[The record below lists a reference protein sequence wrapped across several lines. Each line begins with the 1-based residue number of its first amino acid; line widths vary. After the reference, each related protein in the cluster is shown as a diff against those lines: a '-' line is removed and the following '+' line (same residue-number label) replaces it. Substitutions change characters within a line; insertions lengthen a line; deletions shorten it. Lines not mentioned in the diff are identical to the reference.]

1 MKKKININIYSS
13 RVLARTPRTQKAG
26 GDEKLILDDIRELK
40 QDIDE
45 LQMKI
50 DSFGTVGAIRY
61 DKECVQTSPSGDSF
75 EKSVIRLIQDKENL
89 EHMKK
94 AHKLMCA
101 NVNLSYY
108 TDRQKEFI
116 NLYYFQAYSI
126 RQCSHIMNIK
136 KSALCRVKRR
146 INSA

>member
-1 MKKKININIYSS
+1 MKEKKIKLAQNLENDGDNIKETIKGDNLQNNDSNIN
-13 RVLARTPRTQKAG
+13 ARKE
-26 GDEKLILDDIRELK
+26 EK
-40 QDIDE
+40 
-45 LQMKI
+45 
-50 DSFGTVGAIRY
+50 
-61 DKECVQTSPSGDSF
+61 
-75 EKSVIRLIQDKENL
+75 DKENL
-89 EHMKK
+89 EHMQKE
-94 AHKLMCA
+94 HKTMCA

-136 KSALCRVKRR
+136 KSALCRIKCR

>member
-1 MKKKININIYSS
+1 M
-13 RVLARTPRTQKAG
+13 
-26 GDEKLILDDIRELK
+26 ILDEIRKLK
-40 QDIDE
+40 IEIDD
-45 LQMKI
+45 LQLKV
-50 DSFGTVGAIRY
+50 DSFTTTSAIRY
-61 DKECVQTSPSGDSF
+61 DKECVQTSPSGDSL
-75 EKSVIRLIQDKENL
+75 EKSVIKLIEDKENL
-89 EHMKK
+89 EHMQKE
-94 AHKLMCA
+94 HKIMCA

-136 KSALCRVKRR
+136 KSALCRIKCR

>member
-1 MKKKININIYSS
+1 M
-13 RVLARTPRTQKAG
+13 
-26 GDEKLILDDIRELK
+26 ILDDIRELK

-45 LQMKI
+45 LQIKI

-61 DKECVQTSPSGDSF
+61 DKECVQTSPSGDSL
-75 EKSVIRLIQDKENL
+75 EKSVIRLIEDKENL
-89 EHMKK
+89 EHMQRE
-94 AHKLMCA
+94 HKTMCA

-136 KSALCRVKRR
+136 KSALCRIKCR